1 MAEVAEIKEVQEQK
15 VNPFE
20 YVTIPISEYRELVTV
35 TAKKKAKKEYKK
47 LLAEAKRDSDT
58 HWRWYKEQ
66 KAKVEE
72 LRKNLDDAKALIA
85 KKLGVDPDEFLAKK
99 GETDKETEKLADL
112 QFEKGVKT
120 DAESV

>member
-20 YVTIPISEYRELVTV
+20 YVTIPISEYRELVAA
-35 TAKKKAKKEYKK
+35 TAKKKAKKEYKAQIK
-47 LLAEAKRDSDT
+47 ELSEKIEQYR
-58 HWRWYKEQ
+58 RWWHQEESKTS
-66 KAKVEE
+66 E

-85 KKLGVDPDEFLAKK
+85 EKLGVDPDEFLAKK

-112 QFEKGVKT
+112 QFEKGVT